1 MLLWF
6 SPVLLAAVIY
16 IAVKCAKKSTVHL
29 VRFTSGFLSLV
40 TLVYSL
46 FTFSIG
52 ATYYGT
58 KVADKMGIARRDVSA
73 EELYNTSK
81 EIGLAETLYGV
92 FGNRV
97 SVSIPFSKKD
107 CDTNIEEIEFSVRAM
122 HSLKRAGAFTVGA
135 VIDLI
140 ANEGLLQIRNLGKKT
155 AVEIKV
161 RIMEFGYE
169 HLTEKEKQAFFIE
182 VVKKN
187 CV

>member
-1 MLLWF
+1 VKFEKNQKPPEIFKHFKIHVIMLL
-6 SPVLLAAVIY
+6 
-16 IAVKCAKKSTVHL
+16 KQK
-29 VRFTSGFLSLV
+29 
-40 TLVYSL
+40 
-46 FTFSIG
+46 
-52 ATYYGT
+52 
-58 KVADKMGIARRDVSA
+58 RRDNMNKTTIAA

-169 HLTEKEKQAFFIE
+169 RLTEKEKQAFFIE
-182 VVKKN
+182 VVKRN